1 MLFELYLECL
11 KVTRGQLDNPLAGK
25 VNERIMAEWDFG
37 VRSRAGR
44 GHDNGMNDI
53 SRRRVSQGNLQLYL
67 RVVSGK
73 ESGWLQLAPWVCYIS
88 SGRDCLGVMIIL
100 FDP

>member
-1 MLFELYLECL
+1 
-11 KVTRGQLDNPLAGK
+11 
-25 VNERIMAEWDFG
+25 
-37 VRSRAGR
+37 
-44 GHDNGMNDI
+44 MNDI

-88 SGRDCLGVMIIL
+88 SGCDCLGVMIIL

>member
-37 VRSRAGR
+37 VAGR
-44 GHDNGMNDI
+44 AEAMTT
-53 SRRRVSQGNLQLYL
+53 
-67 RVVSGK
+67 
-73 ESGWLQLAPWVCYIS
+73 E
-88 SGRDCLGVMIIL
+88 
-100 FDP
+100 